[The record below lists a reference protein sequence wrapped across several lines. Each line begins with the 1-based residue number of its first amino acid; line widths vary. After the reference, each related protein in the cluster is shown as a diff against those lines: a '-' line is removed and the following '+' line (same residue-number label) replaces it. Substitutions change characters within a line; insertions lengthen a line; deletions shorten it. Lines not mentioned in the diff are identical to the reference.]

1 MNQLSDIID
10 GPLLIRDLKTGDSRS
25 FSPPAAR
32 LALKPFSV
40 EASWAA
46 RLCGVSRAT
55 WYSLRKAGR
64 IPKPVR
70 LGRRVLW
77 RVEELRE
84 WMAAG
89 CPPLSR
95 WEVMKKGRWG

>member
-1 MNQLSDIID
+1 MNQQPGGTTSIAHLDQTD
-10 GPLLIRDLKTGDSRS
+10 R
-25 FSPPAAR
+25 PPISETASG
-32 LALKPFSV
+32 LAMGV
-40 EASWAA
+40 EAAQAA
-46 RLCGVSRAT
+46 RLCGVSRAM

-64 IPKPVR
+64 LPRPVR

-89 CPPLSR
+89 CPPLAC
-95 WEVMKKGRWG
+95 WDAIKKGRWR

>member
-1 MNQLSDIID
+1 MNQEPDRPTTIAHLDRTDHPSIHASTS
-10 GPLLIRDLKTGDSRS
+10 GVPMG
-25 FSPPAAR
+25 
-32 LALKPFSV
+32 V
-40 EASWAA
+40 EAAQAA

-64 IPKPVR
+64 VPRPVR

-95 WEVMKKGRWG
+95 WDAAKKGRWV

>member
-1 MNQLSDIID
+1 MNDETDRSSRIAVAVQHDRRL
-10 GPLLIRDLKTGDSRS
+10 LKT
-25 FSPPAAR
+25 PA
-32 LALKPFSV
+32 
-40 EASWAA
+40 EAASLRVLGIEAAQAA
-46 RLCGVSRAT
+46 RLCGISRAT

-64 IPKPVR
+64 VPRPVR

-95 WEVMKKGRWG
+95 WDTLKKGRWR

>member
-1 MNQLSDIID
+1 MNEESHKPSGIALA
-10 GPLLIRDLKTGDSRS
+10 GRS
-25 FSPPAAR
+25 EPRRRHIPVDAVIQT
-32 LALKPFSV
+32 LSV
-40 EASWAA
+40 EAGEAA
-46 RLCGVSRAT
+46 RLCGVGRST

-64 IPKPVR
+64 VPKPVR

-95 WEVMKKGRWG
+95 WDTLKKGHWQ